1 MNLSSPG
8 TAVDRLEWTVYSMP
22 ATPSPPYTS
31 NGCAEWMHHICL
43 DTEHWTFRI
52 PDWQLVRSQ
61 VAYLFN
67 NWVPILPLAPRL
79 KPLVFLNL
87 CNKKKWSPNR
97 LIFLF
102 CIVMVKNLL
111 NIFQTYVTVPAAS
124 SMGGL
129 KTMFWEVYVRSFHW
143 VSSGII
149 QLVGLLFSSHK
160 SMILVIPSYTTS
172 KKGAKDGHSC
182 LPRNEQLLNK

>member
-1 MNLSSPG
+1 MNESVKSRHSCGP
-8 TAVDRLEWTVYSMP
+8 T
-22 ATPSPPYTS
+22 
-31 NGCAEWMHHICL
+31 WMNCL
-43 DTEHWTFRI
+43 LHACHPFSTLHEQWLCWVNASYLPWYWTFRI